1 MTPTPDA
8 LRALVAE
15 LRAEAA
21 RLRGNDY
28 GDQGDWA
35 SARAKEN
42 AADRLESLIG
52 AGGCKCSLRT
62 KLVGDGCATCNPE
75 YAADHSTP
83 PGASDDR

>member
-21 RLRGNDY
+21 ALAVDPDY
-28 GDQGDWA
+28 TDACVGQ
-35 SARAKEN
+35 AKQN